1 MESAAVIVD
10 ESEVTDIRL
19 LQSTACATPHMPSAP
34 PINTALVRKIVRAVR
49 LNFVFVLIQM
59 SLPGVCPWV
68 CEDRPYFER
77 RRALNAGR
85 YPCLVHRTRSII
97 IALER

>member
-19 LQSTACATPHMPSAP
+19 LQSTACATPQMPSAP
-34 PINTALVRKIVRAVR
+34 PINTALVRKIARAVR

-59 SLPGVCPWV
+59 SPPGVCPWA
-68 CEDRPYFER
+68 CEDPSYFDR
-77 RRALNAGR
+77 RRAHSTQADI
-85 YPCLVHRTRSII
+85 LVSFIGQGQ
-97 IALER
+97 LL

>member
-19 LQSTACATPHMPSAP
+19 LHSTACAAPQIPSAP
-34 PINTALVRKIVRAVR
+34 PINTALVRKIVRAVH

-59 SLPGVCPWV
+59 SPPRACPWV
-68 CEDRPYFER
+68 CEDRPYFDR
-77 RRALNAGR
+77 RRAHLTQAHI
-85 YPCLVHRTRSII
+85 LVSFIGQGQ
-97 IALER
+97 LL